1 MTQRSA
7 APAPPFSAAAPAPG
21 VPAAPAPEV
30 PAPAAPATDFPVV
43 SLPGA
48 RLACTVRGDGPVA
61 LLAHGITSSRAH
73 TARYGHTDYTPVAA
87 HHRLV
92 AYDARGHGE
101 SGGRPE
107 PAAYAWTALAG
118 DLLALAGHFSPQ
130 APVAAIGTSMGTA
143 TALHAAVRAPERFS
157 ALVLT
162 AVPTAWENRG
172 AHAQLYRRMA
182 ALAAEDPA
190 EIDALRAGV
199 PGPPIFAGHDDGGVD
214 VRAAL
219 LPAVLEGAAGSDL
232 PAPEDLARITAPTL
246 VLAWDTDPGHPVSSA
261 ETVAARIPGARLF
274 VARTAEEVRGWGQV
288 AADFLRD
295 TAS

>member
-1 MTQRSA
+1 MTQQ
-7 APAPPFSAAAPAPG
+7 
-21 VPAAPAPEV
+21 PAAPA
-30 PAPAAPATDFPVV
+30 ADFPVV
-43 SLPGA
+43 PLPGA
-48 RLACTVRGDGPVA
+48 RLSCTVRGTGPVA
-61 LLAHGITSSRAH
+61 LLAHGITRSRAH
-73 TARYGHTDYTPVAA
+73 DARYGLADYTPVSA

-107 PAAYAWTALAG
+107 PAAYEWGALAG
-118 DLLALAGHFSPQ
+118 DMLALADHFSPE

-143 TALHAAVRAPERFS
+143 TALHAALRAPERFS

-162 AVPTAWENRG
+162 AVPTAWETR
-172 AHAQLYRRMA
+172 AAQAGLYRRMA

-190 EIDALRAGV
+190 GLAALLAAV
-199 PGPPIFAGHDDGGVD
+199 PGPPIFDGLDGGGAD

-232 PAPEDLARITAPTL
+232 PDPEALARVTVPTL

-261 ETVAARIPGARLF
+261 ETVAERVPGARLS
-274 VARTAEEVRGWGQV
+274 VARTADEVRGWGQV
-288 AADFLRD
+288 AADFLRE
-295 TAS
+295 TGS